1 MKGKRQRS
9 AVWGHF
15 HNVNKEEVVCDY
27 CGDKIKKGGGTS
39 NMFKHLERK
48 HPNKVQIIRFKAT
61 PEVTDETG
69 LQASTNG
76 TLVCSGIAASI
87 PVIDSSCSSARA
99 TTTEGIQS
107 VVQLQGNSFT
117 ILEEEVPEDAKT
129 VLVSSNKRRQR
140 IKRKLEPSEKDLQ
153 IECLQLKK
161 QKLVLE
167 IHKLQ
172 EESELTKA
180 KLVLE
185 IDNLKEEKDKI
196 TAEKEFM
203 RLKVMKLKME
213 LNDL

>member
-1 MKGKRQRS
+1 M
-9 AVWGHF
+9 
-15 HNVNKEEVVCDY
+15 
-27 CGDKIKKGGGTS
+27 
-39 NMFKHLERK
+39 
-48 HPNKVQIIRFKAT
+48 
-61 PEVTDETG
+61 
-69 LQASTNG
+69 
-76 TLVCSGIAASI
+76 
-87 PVIDSSCSSARA
+87 
-99 TTTEGIQS
+99 
-107 VVQLQGNSFT
+107 VQLQGNSFT